1 MKCVRCNAD
10 CTYPQRADGCCP
22 TCRGK
27 FAFEPRTGDPIT
39 DAGMKSAID
48 AVSSMGTVRFLP
60 DHVYYELARRKRRKG
75 GARTVLYGLGAIA
88 LLGAVADPAVGLGIA
103 AVCGSIGSLLW
114 PHTTVAFERLVFESL
129 WRRWL
134 DAHGTPTGL
143 IVRSQRAPAGPYRG
157 HTDIPSYSFDRA
169 VICDRPQT
177 VDVLLAN
184 NFHFENN
191 CAVLSVDGYPTHAF
205 DMVRQMLANNPR
217 LVVYALHDATYEGCG
232 LAHRLAT
239 DPTWFRGR
247 ARVVEVGL
255 RPAHGKR
262 LRGLWLSPAGPGS
275 TGTAGTTPRERKWL
289 GRYSLELAAIR
300 PEQVI
305 KRLYAT
311 IVNDAAL
318 EPASKHVET
327 EAGAEYY
334 VDAYSF
340 HSDASASDGGP
351 DSFG

>member
-1 MKCVRCNAD
+1 M
-10 CTYPQRADGCCP
+10 
-22 TCRGK
+22 
-27 FAFEPRTGDPIT
+27 T

-60 DHVYYELARRKRRKG
+60 DHVYYEIARRRRRKG
-75 GARTVLYGLGAIA
+75 TARTALYGLGAFA
-88 LLGAVADPAVGLGIA
+88 LLGVVVNPALGLTIA
-103 AVCGSIGSLLW
+103 AVCGGIGTLLW
-114 PHTTVAFERLVFESL
+114 PHSLVRFERLAFEGL

-134 DAHGTPTGL
+134 DVHGTPTGL
-143 IVRSQRAPAGPYRG
+143 IVRSQRAPAAPYRG
-157 HTDIPSYSFDRA
+157 HSDIPSYSFDRA

-217 LVVYALHDATYEGCG
+217 LVVYALHDATYAGCG
-232 LAHRLAT
+232 LAHRLAS

-247 ARVVEVGL
+247 ARVVEVGI
-255 RPAHGKR
+255 RPAHAKR
-262 LRGLWLSPAGPGS
+262 LSGLWLLPAGPAS
-275 TGTAGTTPRERKWL
+275 TGIAGTTPSERRWL
-289 GRYSLELAAIR
+289 DRYSLELAAIR

-318 EPASKHVET
+318 EPASKHVTT
-327 EAGAEYY
+327 EAGGEYY

-340 HSDASASDGGP
+340 HAETSASDGGP